1 MRNFNNHLVIQCSQ
15 SKKNINQHAQFKAI
29 NNIFLITY
37 SLYFHITNINF
48 KFGSENIPQIL

>member
-1 MRNFNNHLVIQCSQ
+1 MRNLYNHLVIQCSQ
-15 SKKNINQHAQFKAI
+15 SKKKINQRSQFKAI